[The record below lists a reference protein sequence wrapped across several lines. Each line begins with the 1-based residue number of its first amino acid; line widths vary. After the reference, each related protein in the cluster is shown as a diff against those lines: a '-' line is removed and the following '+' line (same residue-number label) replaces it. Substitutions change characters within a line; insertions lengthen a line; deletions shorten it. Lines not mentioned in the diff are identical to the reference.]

1 MGAVLEKLKEKNPK
15 KAKRI
20 IKHNLGCQKLDRRKK
35 KHQGKVKTLIFT
47 AANKIVGKAETVVCE
62 DLTKTFKS
70 KNLGKNTN
78 RRLSGWVK
86 GLMASAIDIVA
97 SRRGSRV
104 VLVNAAYTSQT
115 CSKGRMLWQTYWG

>member
-86 GLMASAIDIVA
+86 GLMASAIDIV
-97 SRRGSRV
+97 RF
-104 VLVNAAYTSQT
+104 
-115 CSKGRMLWQTYWG
+115 

>member
-1 MGAVLEKLKEKNPK
+1 MDIPN
-15 KAKRI
+15 R
-20 IKHNLGCQKLDRRKK
+20 QRRKDNNAL
-35 KHQGKVKTLIFT
+35 GG
-47 AANKIVGKAETVVCE
+47 NGKAETVVCE

-86 GLMASAIDIVA
+86 GLMASAIDTVA

-104 VLVNAAYTSQT
+104 VQVNAAYTSQT
-115 CSKGRMLWQTYWG
+115 CSQCLWVRGGYASGFERSD